1 MSPPPDPPRI
11 ADAAAGHPLAALLRG
26 ARQDAPRDDERA
38 ALDASLRAALTQPSP
53 SVTPGRAWSLGVVG
67 VAAVALWIG
76 TRPPRTPDAPHAA
89 PRATQQHVVAAPP
102 PEPPRAPARATPES
116 PATVRS
122 ETPDAP
128 APLAVV
134 AEPVAQRCAPARH
147 VLAVEEACRALRA
160 TDFAGA
166 LSTTAR
172 DRQLCP
178 HGALREER
186 ERIAVEA
193 LARQG
198 RHVEAAR
205 SLANFERAFPSSLHL
220 RALRAIVDS
229 GRPGGIPSPP

>member
-11 ADAAAGHPLAALLRG
+11 TDGAVEHPLAALLRG
-26 ARQDAPRDDERA
+26 ARRDAPRDEERA

-53 SVTPGRAWSLGVVG
+53 RVTPWRAWSLGVVG
-67 VAAVALWIG
+67 VAAVALWVG
-76 TRPPRTPDAPHAA
+76 TRPPRTPAAPHVA
-89 PRATQQHVVAAPP
+89 PRPTQQPIAAAPP
-102 PEPPRAPARATPES
+102 SEPPRAPATVTPEAPS
-116 PATVRS
+116 TVTP
-122 ETPDAP
+122 ETPADA
-128 APLAVV
+128 APRAVA
-134 AEPVAQRCAPARH
+134 AEPVAQRCVPARH
-147 VLAVEEACRALRA
+147 VLAVEQARRALRA

-178 HGALREER
+178 RGALREER

-205 SLANFERAFPSSLHL
+205 SLANFERAYPSSLHL